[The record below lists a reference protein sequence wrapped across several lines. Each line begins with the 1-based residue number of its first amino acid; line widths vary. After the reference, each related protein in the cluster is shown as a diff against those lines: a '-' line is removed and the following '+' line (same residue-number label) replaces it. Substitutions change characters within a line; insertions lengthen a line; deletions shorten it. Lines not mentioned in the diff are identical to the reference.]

1 MNTEYSVNKIK
12 HLEKIKIFELFLLF
26 SLFPDWFVHHPPL
39 LDVEALEL
47 PDGPEAP
54 DKPDGPDDDPDEA
67 HGVVAL
73 GDRDA
78 LPACS
83 LALLLEESPVA
94 GVVCLVPGGTHDG
107 LVVTEDHRAEL
118 QVCPLPALPAR
129 LPA

>member
-1 MNTEYSVNKIK
+1 MHGKN
-12 HLEKIKIFELFLLF
+12 LLKVPQYRTL
-26 SLFPDWFVHHPPL
+26 SGPVCLFPHWFVHDPPL
-39 LDVEALEL
+39 LGVEALEL

-73 GDRDA
+73 GDCDA
-78 LPACS
+78 LPASS

-94 GVVCLVPGGTHDG
+94 GVVRLVPGGADDG
-107 LVVTEDHRAEL
+107 LVVAEHHRAEL

-129 LPA
+129 